1 MCEVVKQAGIDS
13 NGKPALR
20 SRTAFFGFFHMGTM
34 HTKKPEGPL
43 HYGIIVLALIVLAV
57 FCALGLARFGYTSIL
72 PAMQQGLGLSNT
84 QTGQL
89 QTLNLLGYL
98 LAVVPAGLLA
108 ARFGPRIVIAVS
120 LLVVSL
126 AMIITGLVPAFGS
139 ACAGRFLA
147 GVGGAGA
154 NVPAMGLVSAWFG
167 SRRRGLASGIGVSG
181 SSLALIVT
189 GPLVPVLIAAGGHE
203 GWRMSWYA
211 LGGLGL
217 VSFILCTLFI
227 RNRPADTGLFPLGE
241 SSDDHARRTSA
252 QTHAGL
258 NWSHV
263 YTSGMLWQLALIY
276 FAFGFSYIIYST
288 FFIGHLVREAAFT
301 QTSAGLLWMQVGI
314 VSLPSGFIWGSLSDR
329 FGRKIALVCV
339 FTLQAFSFALFG
351 LSLAPAVVYASAAL
365 FALTAWS
372 IPALMAALA
381 GDTFGARL
389 APAALGLM
397 TIIFGIGQAL
407 GPWCAGA
414 LADATGSFAGAFV
427 IAGAAALLIG
437 AGGSLTLS
445 TIKK

>member
-1 MCEVVKQAGIDS
+1 
-13 NGKPALR
+13 
-20 SRTAFFGFFHMGTM
+20 M
-34 HTKKPEGPL
+34 HTKQKPIRL
-43 HYGIIVLALIVLAV
+43 HYGIVVLALIVLAV

-120 LLVVSL
+120 LFVVSA
-126 AMIITGLVPAFGS
+126 AMLLTGLVPDFTA

-147 GVGGAGA
+147 GIGGAGG
-154 NVPAMGLVSAWFG
+154 NIPAMGLVSAWFG
-167 SRRRGLASGIGVSG
+167 ARRRGLASGIGVTG

-189 GPLVPVLIAAGGHE
+189 GPLVPAIIAAGGPD
-203 GWRMSWYA
+203 GWRLSWYA

-217 VSFILCTLFI
+217 VASGLCALFL
-227 RNRPADTGLFPLGE
+227 RNRPADMGLALIGE
-241 SSDDHARRTSA
+241 NQNAPARGGSAPASPRLDWSSVYRS
-252 QTHAGL
+252 GL
-258 NWSHV
+258 
-263 YTSGMLWQLALIY
+263 LWHLALIY
-276 FAFGFSYIIYST
+276 CAFGFSYIIYST
-288 FFIGHLVREAAFT
+288 FFIKHLVRDSAFT
-301 QTSAGLLWMQVGI
+301 AAAAGMLWMQVGI
-314 VSLPSGFIWGSLSDR
+314 VSLPSGLVWGSLSDR
-329 FGRKIALVCV
+329 FGRTIVLVCV
-339 FTLQAFSFALFG
+339 FALQALSFALFG
-351 LSLAPAVVYASAAL
+351 LSRDPAAVYASALL

-381 GDTFGARL
+381 GDTFGPRL

-407 GPWCAGA
+407 GPYCAGA
-414 LADATGSFAGAFV
+414 LADATRSFSSAFV

-437 AGGSLTLS
+437 AGGSLTIR
-445 TIKK
+445 TAKK

>member
-1 MCEVVKQAGIDS
+1 
-13 NGKPALR
+13 
-20 SRTAFFGFFHMGTM
+20 MGTM
-34 HTKKPEGPL
+34 HTTHPEGSL
-43 HYGIIVLALIVLAV
+43 HYGTIVLALIVLAV

-108 ARFGPRIVIAVS
+108 ARFGPRSVIAVS

-126 AMIITGLVPAFGS
+126 AMILTGLVPAFGS
-139 ACAGRFLA
+139 ACIGRFLA

-167 SRRRGLASGIGVSG
+167 SRRRGLASGIGVTG

-189 GPLVPVLIAAGGHE
+189 GPLVPAIIAAGGPVV

-217 VSFILCTLFI
+217 VSFFLCALFM
-227 RNRPADTGLFPLGE
+227 RNRPEDTGLLPLGE
-241 SSDDHARRTSA
+241 GADEHARRTCTQA
-252 QTHAGL
+252 HATL
-258 NWSHV
+258 NWKHV
-263 YTSGMLWQLALIY
+263 YTSGMLWQLAVIY

-301 QTSAGLLWMQVGI
+301 QTAAGLLWMQVGI

-339 FTLQAFSFALFG
+339 FTLQAAAFALFG
-351 LSLAPAVVYASAAL
+351 LSLAPAVVYTSAAL

-407 GPWCAGA
+407 GPWCAGV
-414 LADATGSFAGAFV
+414 LAEAAGSFAGAFI
-427 IAGAAALLIG
+427 IAGAVALLIG